1 MQQGYQNFQ
10 QDYFKLAA
18 MPFKIKHV
26 PYQPPYLLPVC
37 LIVYINVL
45 PQMKVYNLV
54 LQHT

>member
-1 MQQGYQNFQ
+1 MQQGYRNFQ
-10 QDYFKLAA
+10 QDYFKLVA

-26 PYQPPYLLPVC
+26 PYQPPYLIPVC
-37 LIVYINVL
+37 LTVYINVL